1 MRPDHFGT
9 RRRVPATGMTLDDLA
24 RELDV
29 SISTVSR
36 ALTRP
41 EIVAPATLERV
52 LAAVKAHRFQPNG
65 IARSLRTRTTPTI
78 GIVVPDISN
87 WFFGLLV
94 KAVGEVAKAAGYA
107 VLICDS
113 DEAPGGEEHA
123 LEVLRGRQAGIIN
136 CPAGADGKL
145 WRAAVRSGT
154 PLVELDRQSGLAGVD
169 SVTLDDFGAAAMA
182 VDHLVGLGHRHIA
195 TVAGPEH
202 LSNGRLRLEGLR
214 DALTRHGLDLPAA
227 YVRRGDFREDSGYH
241 SVKELLAHRPAP
253 TAIFVANSEMTG
265 GAVAALRE
273 LGVRVPRD
281 VSLVGFDDARWARY
295 VEPPLTTI
303 RHPTEE
309 MGRCAGEL
317 LLARIRQAD
326 APRRPQRIVFS
337 PELVIR
343 NSTAPPAKPP
353 KLLFSR

>member
-1 MRPDHFGT
+1 
-9 RRRVPATGMTLDDLA
+9 MTLDDLA

-94 KAVGEVAKAAGYA
+94 KAVGEVTKAAGYA
-107 VLICDS
+107 MLICDS
-113 DEAPGGEEHA
+113 DEDPDGEAHA
-123 LEVLRGRQAGIIN
+123 LEVLRGRQVGIIN
-136 CPAGADGKL
+136 CPTGADGKL

-169 SVTLDDFGAAAMA
+169 SVTLDDLGAAAMA
-182 VDHLVGLGHRHIA
+182 VDHLVGLGHRRIA

-202 LSNGRLRLEGLR
+202 LSNGRLRLAGLR
-214 DALTRHGLDLPAA
+214 DALTRHGLDLPGSH
-227 YVRRGDFREDSGYH
+227 VRRGDFREESGYRGI
-241 SVKELLAHRPAP
+241 KELLDQRPAP
-253 TAIFVANSEMTG
+253 TAVFVANSEMTG

-281 VSLVGFDDARWARY
+281 VSLIGFDDARWACY
-295 VEPPLTTI
+295 VDPPLTTI

-309 MGRCAGEL
+309 MGRRAGEL
-317 LLARIRQAD
+317 LLARIQHPE
-326 APRRPQRIVFS
+326 APSRPQRIVFA
-337 PELVIR
+337 PRLMVR
-343 NSTAPPAKPP
+343 NSTAPPAETSGLRGLP
-353 KLLFSR
+353 